1 MNEVTGVLEA
11 VINANTLTA
20 FRTAL
25 ASTLGLT
32 KVIDV
37 NGSGILPELTVFG
50 VGAQAYWHI
59 KLALVLYEGKLSTV
73 NILNRTL
80 KNAQNLQEK
89 LSAEFQNIKFNSY
102 SYEHEP
108 HEFIPHV
115 QNSSIIFGCTPATVP
130 IIKQSYLNNDKS
142 TPKFISLIGSYKPH
156 MIELDL
162 ELCKRLKAD
171 GISIIVDS
179 KEHTLHEAG
188 ELIQAGYSADQLIE
202 IQQLYQ
208 QQIGNTKITDNST
221 NLTKVYLSYFL
232 NVLTLSLLA
241 YVYLIPSSSN
251 DNKNHHFG
259 DTEPA
264 VDQSKKKNI
273 IMMVTDGMGPASMS
287 AARSFRQF
295 RDQLAINDILTL
307 DKYLIGSSRTRS
319 SSSLVTDSAA
329 GATAFS
335 CALKSY
341 NGAIGVKPD
350 SSPCGT
356 ILEALKLQ
364 GYMTGLV
371 VTTRITDA
379 TPAAFSSHVDFRSQ
393 EDLIA
398 QHQIGEYPL
407 GRMVDLILGGGRCHF
422 YPSGT
427 GGGCR
432 ADGRNLIDEVQRNG
446 TWSYVGD
453 RASFDQLD
461 NGNNVTLPL
470 LGLLADTDIPYDI
483 DRDSKKHPSL
493 AEQVKVALTAL
504 SKATENSEQG
514 FFLLIEGS
522 RIDHAG
528 HHNDPAAQVREVLA
542 YDAAFAEVI
551 KFIDES
557 DVDTVAISTSDHETG
572 GLVTARQVTEE
583 YPDYLWYPEILA
595 NSKHSGD
602 FLAHKIANSKISDKK
617 KLIKFVTKE
626 ILENDMG
633 IKDYTED
640 EIKSILDNATNPA
653 KLLYV
658 LNDILSFRAQ
668 IGWTTHGH
676 SAVDVNIYAYTNSER
691 LNDRLHSKKPYVG
704 LAGNHENIEIGAFME
719 SISTADLGKVTEL
732 IQDTQHSPKKKDA
745 LTIDEFHANVIQA

>member
-1 MNEVTGVLEA
+1 MS
-11 VINANTLTA
+11 
-20 FRTAL
+20 R
-25 ASTLGLT
+25 
-32 KVIDV
+32 
-37 NGSGILPELTVFG
+37 
-50 VGAQAYWHI
+50 
-59 KLALVLYEGKLSTV
+59 
-73 NILNRTL
+73 
-80 KNAQNLQEK
+80 
-89 LSAEFQNIKFNSY
+89 
-102 SYEHEP
+102 
-108 HEFIPHV
+108 
-115 QNSSIIFGCTPATVP
+115 
-130 IIKQSYLNNDKS
+130 
-142 TPKFISLIGSYKPH
+142 
-156 MIELDL
+156 
-162 ELCKRLKAD
+162 
-171 GISIIVDS
+171 S
-179 KEHTLHEAG
+179 KENSPLLGG
-188 ELIQAGYSADQLIE
+188 ESLSCY
-202 IQQLYQ
+202 
-208 QQIGNTKITDNST
+208 NSKKDKK
-221 NLTKVYLSYFL
+221 KVYLSYLL
-232 NVLTLSLLA
+232 NVVTLSLLA
-241 YVYLIPSSSN
+241 YFFLIPSSHN
-251 DNKNHHFG
+251 HDNKNGGSSGAPPH
-259 DTEPA
+259 

-295 RDQLAINDILTL
+295 RDGLAINDVLTL

-341 NGAIGVKPD
+341 NGAIGVRPD

-364 GYMTGLV
+364 GYLTGLV

-393 EDLIA
+393 EDMIA
-398 QHQIGEYPL
+398 QHQLGEYPL

-422 YPSGT
+422 YPSGVA
-427 GGGCR
+427 GGCR
-432 ADGRNLIDEVQRNG
+432 ADKRNLIEEAQRNG

-461 NGNNVTLPL
+461 GGHNVSLPL

-483 DRDSKKHPSL
+483 DRDSTEHPSL

-572 GLVTARQVTEE
+572 GLVTARQVSEE
-583 YPDYLWYPEILA
+583 YPDYLWYPEVLN

-602 FLAHKIANSKISDKK
+602 FLAQKIYKAKISDEK
-617 KLIKFVTKE
+617 KLHKFVTKE
-626 ILENDMG
+626 ILEADMG
-633 IKDYTED
+633 ITNYTED
-640 EIKSILDNATNPA
+640 EVKSVVENASNPA

-658 LNDILSFRAQ
+658 LNNILSLRAQ

-691 LNDRLHSKKPYVG
+691 LNAKLHSKEPYVG

-719 SISTADLGKVTEL
+719 SISTADLHKVTEL
-732 IQDTQHSPKKKDA
+732 IQDTEHSPKKKDS
-745 LTIDEFHANVIQA
+745 LTADEFHANAVQY